1 MMLTTQSSLE
11 RLAERA
17 IAAHPTLQL
26 TTTTFLSAVET
37 HAQVVRARGD
47 DVERWRDGLHVED
60 LYLATACVQGCG
72 EALRAL
78 LDTHGELLLT
88 VARRYAHE
96 QAGAEDMRQ
105 ALLQRLLVPSAER
118 EARLGMYSGQGPLRA
133 WLQVTAT
140 RAYLDMT
147 RAAARRPELLV
158 SGEHFDQM
166 SDELRDLELDFL
178 KQSYRASFKA
188 AFAQAIERLSARQ
201 RNLLAQHTLARLNI
215 DQLGAIYGVHRATAA
230 RWVED
235 ARVTLA
241 GHTRAALGELLEL
254 DEDEINSVMHLIQS
268 QASLSL
274 SRLLGG
280 SEPALADAI
289 GALPAPC

>member
-1 MMLTTQSSLE
+1 MSSTQSL
-11 RLAERA
+11 LHTLTERA
-17 IAAHPTLQL
+17 VAAHPTLQL
-26 TTTTFLSAVET
+26 TPPTFLSAMEA
-37 HAQVVRARGD
+37 HAEAVRARGD
-47 DVERWRDGLHVED
+47 DAERWLGGLHAED

-72 EALRAL
+72 EALRVL

-105 ALLQRLLVPSAER
+105 ALLQRLLVPTQER
-118 EARLGMYSGQGPLRA
+118 AARLGMYSGQGPLRA

-178 KQSYRASFKA
+178 KQSYRAAFKK
-188 AFAQAIERLSARQ
+188 AFAQAITRLSARQ

-235 ARVTLA
+235 ARVALA

-254 DEDEINSVMHLIQS
+254 DEDEVNSVMHLIQS

-280 SEPALADAI
+280 PEPALTAAI
-289 GALPAPC
+289 GAQPAPC